1 MKQRTDDSR
10 FGDEHP
16 ELMLMFVRV
25 RVWMRVFFG
34 GKQPLGTFRAREEKI
49 PYGGGHVR
57 CVRVRKIPSQ
67 YSLNTLRVS
76 QHRYYYINYYYATF
90 LSGVRVQVG
99 PPRVTLG
106 VIKV

>member
-1 MKQRTDDSR
+1 MVNSHS
-10 FGDEHP
+10 GPSEHAKKNP
-16 ELMLMFVRV
+16 E
-25 RVWMRVFFG
+25 
-34 GKQPLGTFRAREEKI
+34 EEDM
-49 PYGGGHVR
+49 R

-67 YSLNTLRVS
+67 YSLNMRVS

>member
-1 MKQRTDDSR
+1 MQQGPDDSR
-10 FGDEHP
+10 FGDENTA
-16 ELMLMFVRV
+16 LMLMFVRV

-67 YSLNTLRVS
+67 YSLNMRVS
-76 QHRYYYINYYYATF
+76 QHRYYYKNYYATF

>member
-1 MKQRTDDSR
+1 MQQGPDDSR
-10 FGDEHP
+10 FGDEHA
-16 ELMLMFVRV
+16 LMLMFVRV
-25 RVWMRVFFG
+25 SVLRRVFFG

-49 PYGGGHVR
+49 PYGGRHVL
-57 CVRVRKIPSQ
+57 CQSVGNIPSQ
-67 YSLNTLRVS
+67 YSLNTRVS
-76 QHRYYYINYYYATF
+76 QHRYYYINYYGATF

>member
-1 MKQRTDDSR
+1 MQQGPDDSR
-10 FGDEHP
+10 FGDEHTA
-16 ELMLMFVRV
+16 LMLMFVRV
-25 RVWMRVFFG
+25 RVLRVFFG

-57 CVRVRKIPSQ
+57 RVRVRKIPSQ
-67 YSLNTLRVS
+67 YSLNVRVS

-99 PPRVTLG
+99 PPLVTLG

>member
-1 MKQRTDDSR
+1 MQQRPDDSR
-10 FGDEHP
+10 FGDEHTA
-16 ELMLMFVRV
+16 LMLMFVRV

-67 YSLNTLRVS
+67 YSLNTHVTTASILLHKLLLRDFS
-76 QHRYYYINYYYATF
+76 ERRSSPSRSTSRDAGRH
-90 LSGVRVQVG
+90 
-99 PPRVTLG
+99 
-106 VIKV
+106 

>member
-1 MKQRTDDSR
+1 MQQRPDDSR
-10 FGDEHP
+10 FGDERTA
-16 ELMLMFVRV
+16 LMLMFVRV

-67 YSLNTLRVS
+67 YSLNMRVS

-99 PPRVTLG
+99 PPLVTLG

>member
-1 MKQRTDDSR
+1 MQQGPDDSR
-10 FGDEHP
+10 FGDEHSAS
-16 ELMLMFVRV
+16 MLMFVRV
-25 RVWMRVFFG
+25 RVLRVFFG

-67 YSLNTLRVS
+67 YSLNVRVS

-99 PPRVTLG
+99 PPLVTLG